1 MVKMFFQELKTYEL
15 VYKNVKSENIL
26 AKQST
31 KFFRYAH
38 PLLSL
43 AQCTK
48 ANIISLKWQYFLCII
63 LKIKFLL
70 RKACK

>member
-1 MVKMFFQELKTYEL
+1 MVKFFFQELKTYEL

-26 AKQST
+26 AKQSA

-48 ANIISLKWQYFLCII
+48 ANIISLK
-63 LKIKFLL
+63 
-70 RKACK
+70 